1 MEAARDAARIK
12 KEQEE
17 AEEQERL
24 R

>member
-12 KEQEE
+12 KEQADAEE
-17 AEEQERL
+17 AERL